1 MTDFIHTQ
9 YIDKTVCDELI
20 EYFENNTKKFEGLS
34 AYGVDK
40 DIKDSIDCYL
50 EDESL
55 TNKYV
60 QQLRKVAKS
69 YVEKYPFADHY
80 AQWGI
85 IDSINIQK
93 YDPGGGFKVWHT
105 ERAGP
110 EGLQAS
116 RHLVFMTY
124 LNDVEDGGETEFF
137 HQQRSISPQKGLTV
151 IWPADWT
158 HTHRGVPSPTE
169 TKYIITGWF
178 NF

>member
-60 QQLRKVAKS
+60 QQLRKVANS

-110 EGLQAS
+110 EG
-116 RHLVFMTY
+116 
-124 LNDVEDGGETEFF
+124 
-137 HQQRSISPQKGLTV
+137 
-151 IWPADWT
+151 
-158 HTHRGVPSPTE
+158 
-169 TKYIITGWF
+169 
-178 NF
+178 